1 MTDIWLAGALAAL
14 SRWIRLRKK
23 AKQKPGT
30 GVEVNLPEWFK
41 FAIYWGFMIVWIKF
55 VDLIFWILFK
65 V

>member
-1 MTDIWLAGALAAL
+1 MTDIWLAGAFAAL

-41 FAIYWGFMIVWIKF
+41 FAKIGRAHV
-55 VDLIFWILFK
+55 
-65 V
+65 

>member
-1 MTDIWLAGALAAL
+1 MTDIWLAGAMAAL

-23 AKQKPGT
+23 AKQEPGT

-41 FAIYWGFMIVWIKF
+41 FAIYWGFMIIWIKLVNF
-55 VDLIFWILFK
+55 IFWILFG